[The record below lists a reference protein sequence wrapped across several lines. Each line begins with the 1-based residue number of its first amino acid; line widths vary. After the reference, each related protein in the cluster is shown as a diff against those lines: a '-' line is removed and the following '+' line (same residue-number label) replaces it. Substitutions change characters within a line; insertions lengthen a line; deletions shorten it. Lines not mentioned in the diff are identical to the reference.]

1 MVTDRPLNETE
12 EELWSTLLQVS
23 IALPR
28 TLEVGLMRSAGLAT
42 TEMLVLVSLS
52 SAPGRQLRM
61 SQLAGVTAL
70 SASRVTRIV
79 AELQKRGFVDKRV
92 CDEDGRG
99 YIAELTTRGRAE
111 LKRTYPARLR
121 KAREHAIDRLDP
133 AAVPITLDSLKRI
146 LEGLQGHDG
155 QGAS

>member
-1 MVTDRPLNETE
+1 VTDRPLNESE
-12 EELWSTLLQVS
+12 EELWHSLLQVS

-28 TLEVGLMRSAGLAT
+28 TLEVSLMRSTGLAT

-52 SAPGRQLRM
+52 RAPERRLRM

-79 AELQKRGFVDKRV
+79 AELQKRGFVDKRS

-99 YIAELTTRGRAE
+99 YVAELTTQGRAE

-121 KAREHAIDRLDP
+121 KAREHVIDRLDP
-133 AAVPITLDSLKRI
+133 AAVPIMLDSLKRI
-146 LEGLQGHDG
+146 LEGLHEHDG
-155 QGAS
+155 QGS